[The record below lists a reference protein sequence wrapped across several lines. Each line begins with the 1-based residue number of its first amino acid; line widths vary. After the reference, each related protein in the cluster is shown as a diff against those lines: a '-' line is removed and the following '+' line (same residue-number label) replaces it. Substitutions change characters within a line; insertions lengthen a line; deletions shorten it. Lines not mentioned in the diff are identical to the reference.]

1 LFQLQDDGVAE
12 NRAAP
17 ERIMKVRTDNHNMT
31 AYASNRT
38 PARQDYG
45 NVMSEFLKIK
55 DNSKQLA
62 FQKNIPQDFS
72 LQNYDQVSEDG
83 QAAEEHVMENND
95 VRTDDTLIDL
105 DDISLSSN
113 LVNSLLTTS
122 ANLNSAV
129 NLEYS
134 LLTQNEFQADEDNS
148 DVINSNKRK
157 REDNVSGEFSKSKI
171 RPRYKKLRVEDS
183 VTAEQVI
190 NHCSTVTTV
199 STTTDISNYFMNN
212 FTPYLME
219 FEDNDV
225 NSNKFTDHLS
235 ETGYYMFIV
244 KKCLSKP
251 FEIVFAK
258 YVTSVSHEY
267 TKNYYSIDNRV
278 FVVTFENIR
287 FMISY
292 NLVKECKIDIPPS
305 QDLCNDDTALRN
317 REKCYFTDVQS
328 FNFKVALTRY
338 FNLDMYYAQTKMITL
353 MQSLGENKSS
363 FLLSKLYTMFQ
374 DRSLFTLP
382 IMLSRKDSVTEQ
394 IVQKND
400 FVISPYVEQVINLSK
415 GLEFKSSKPFEG
427 LYASVHHKSSLT
439 YKYSSVANV
448 FFDKAD
454 ALKKVKK
461 EDGSLHIIEQYL
473 SQNAQ
478 NANSNNFIVLSFKND
493 ERLTIVKKQNEYY
506 WIFGE
511 VKDIN
516 VHQIVH
522 KFNNFIH
529 HLFVIGKVNRR
540 ESNTTHNYLLKLVA
554 LIVQNRVPLGEGIT
568 YAKSNL
574 NCTYQSFILINN
586 TVYFFFLFNSMRKWW
601 WWCIDYNI
609 WNIRCYLS
617 RTIANKIFV
626 Y

>member
-1 LFQLQDDGVAE
+1 
-12 NRAAP
+12 
-17 ERIMKVRTDNHNMT
+17 MT
-31 AYASNRT
+31 PYASNRT

-55 DNSKQLA
+55 DNSEHLA

-72 LQNYDQVSEDG
+72 LQNYDQLSDDGG
-83 QAAEEHVMENND
+83 QAAEEEQMND
-95 VRTDDTLIDL
+95 VRHDDTFIPELLEDELLEDL
-105 DDISLSSN
+105 SLSSN
-113 LVNSLLTTS
+113 LVNSLLTAS
-122 ANLNSAV
+122 SNLNSAV

-134 LLTQNEFQADEDNS
+134 FLTQNGEFPSEEENS
-148 DVINSNKRK
+148 SESNSNKRK
-157 REDNVSGEFSKSKI
+157 RDEKDIVSGEFNKSKI
-171 RPRYKKLRVEDS
+171 RPRYKKLRVEDC

-199 STTTDISNYFMNN
+199 ATTTDISNYFVNN
-212 FTPYLME
+212 FTPYLMQ
-219 FEDNDV
+219 FENNDV
-225 NSNKFTDHLS
+225 NANKFTEHLS

-244 KKCLSKP
+244 KKCLTKP

-292 NLVKECKIDIPPS
+292 NLVKECNIDIPPS
-305 QDLCNDDTALRN
+305 QDLCSDETALKDN
-317 REKCYFTDVQS
+317 EKCYFTDVQS

-353 MQSLGENKSS
+353 MQSLGESKSS
-363 FLLSKLYTMFQ
+363 FLLTKLYNMFQ
-374 DRSLFTLP
+374 DKSLFTLP
-382 IMLSRKDSVTEQ
+382 IMLSRKDSVTDH

-400 FVISPYVEQVINLSK
+400 FVISPYVQQVINLSR
-415 GLEFKSSKPFEG
+415 GLEFRSSKPFEG
-427 LYASVHHKSSLT
+427 LHTSVHQKSSLT

-478 NANSNNFIVLSFKND
+478 NVNSNNFIVLSFKND

-511 VKDIN
+511 VKNIN
-516 VHQIVH
+516 VHQIVY

-554 LIVQNRVPLGEGIT
+554 LIVQNHVSLGEGIT

-574 NCTYQSFILINN
+574 NCNYQSFILINN
-586 TVYFFFLFNSMRKWW
+586 AVYFIF
-601 WWCIDYNI
+601 
-609 WNIRCYLS
+609 YLLS
-617 RTIANKIFV
+617 CDDGGGVLIIMFGTVDALELLLIKYLYIK
-626 Y
+626 